1 MTQVGFKMII
11 FNSCIKGACMKFRIV
26 AILMIMSFLSIN
38 VFAMDKE
45 DRMEN
50 RQQKR
55 EEMKAN
61 FEKMK
66 SEMKACAD
74 KVCKCEVR
82 KKHLKETLDKLKERV
97 QEMEKKYSEMNCSKE
112 K

>member
-1 MTQVGFKMII
+1 
-11 FNSCIKGACMKFRIV
+11 MKCKYF
-26 AILMIMSFLSIN
+26 AILAVMVFLFVN
-38 VFAMDKE
+38 AFAADKLE
-45 DRMEN
+45 DRMAN
-50 RQQKR
+50 RQQKK

-66 SEMKACAD
+66 SEMKACPD

-82 KKHLKETLDKLKERV
+82 KKHLKQTLEQLKARV
-97 QEMEKKYSEMNCSKE
+97 QEMEKKYNEMDCKTV